1 VRWFSLTLVVPIGV
15 ALYYDE
21 PTLPFI
27 VPLIG
32 GTALGVALE
41 RLRGSA
47 RSIGL
52 REGFAVVALGW
63 LLVAMIAS
71 VPYIVDG
78 GDASRPVDA
87 LFEGMSGITATGS
100 SVIADLQGHDQAL
113 LFWRSLTQWVGG
125 MGIVVLAIALLPGLG
140 SGGGL
145 AERETSGH
153 DYQKLLPRARDSAAR
168 LWFLYV
174 GLSIADSAGTVV
186 QEIALRPESGDAD
199 GSGDGP
205 PVLPGQWK
213 GDRLEVKRT
222 TPRGTMTQTFA
233 LSDKGQSLVV
243 STKVE
248 PSGGRPGFENKRV
261 YRRAAAS

>member
-1 VRWFSLTLVVPIGV
+1 MVCFIFGEKQPGVVFAIEIADSEFVIAGLTGV
-15 ALYYDE
+15 WRLDPSKSDA
-21 PTLPFI
+21 
-27 VPLIG
+27 
-32 GTALGVALE
+32 
-41 RLRGSA
+41 LRGPGGPGGV
-47 RSIGL
+47 RPPGMG
-52 REGFAVVALGW
+52 EGGHHSPDAYGGHGGQGGHGG
-63 LLVAMIAS
+63 
-71 VPYIVDG
+71 PDG
-78 GDASRPVDA
+78 GGGMRRGLPRFLRIAPVD
-87 LFEGMSGITATGS
+87 
-100 SVIADLQGHDQAL
+100 
-113 LFWRSLTQWVGG
+113 
-125 MGIVVLAIALLPGLG
+125 
-140 SGGGL
+140 
-145 AERETSGH
+145 
-153 DYQKLLPRARDSAAR
+153 
-168 LWFLYV
+168 V